1 MSDSLLPEASGEVFP
16 EYGTASDV
24 SKTFHIAYER
34 ENQFAG
40 TIDELEAM
48 KQAIYKIINTE
59 RYEYIIYSWNY
70 GIELAD
76 LFGKPVPFVYA
87 ELPRR
92 ITEALMQDD
101 RILAVDNFRMS
112 YNKKGD
118 VLAEFTVHTI
128 YGDVDA
134 SKGVSASV

>member
-118 VLAEFTVHTI
+118 VLAKFTVHTI

>member
-48 KQAIYKIINTE
+48 KQAVYKIINTE
-59 RYEYIIYSWNY
+59 RYTYLIYSWNY

-76 LFGKPVPFVYA
+76 LFGKPMPYVYA

-92 ITEALMQDD
+92 IEEALLWDD
-101 RILAVDNFRMS
+101 RILAVDDFDIT
-112 YNKKGD
+112 YNKRGD
-118 VLAEFTVHTI
+118 VLAKFTVHTI
-128 YGDVDA
+128 YGDIEAEKV
-134 SKGVSASV
+134 VNASV